1 MCLIGRLNR
10 HGNPTQRG
18 SVRLSPKL
26 FNWYLQQHPCKSVCE
41 IFTQPCIHWRQ
52 GAYGMSNSF
61 WKISPRVPSRSK
73 AFVRKYFTVDPN
85 FLTQRPNPKVPK
97 EINQIIPEYLEN
109 FSSIC
114 FAGYCRW
121 WCGKCWPHEDFAAVL
136 TIGKITRAP
145 EPTNDT
151 LTRLFLAKLWAAL
164 F

>member
-1 MCLIGRLNR
+1 MAIQHKGGVLDYPENYSIGISSSTHASLCARY
-10 HGNPTQRG
+10 
-18 SVRLSPKL
+18 SLSLAFIGDKEPMGCQIVSERYHQEFPQGQKL
-26 FNWYLQQHPCKSVCE
+26 LSENILRWTWISWPSGRTYL
-41 IFTQPCIHWRQ
+41 
-52 GAYGMSNSF
+52 
-61 WKISPRVPSRSK
+61 
-73 AFVRKYFTVDPN
+73 
-85 FLTQRPNPKVPK
+85 KVPPK
-97 EINQIIPEYLEN
+97 KNNQIIPEKLEH

-114 FAGYCRW
+114 FAGFAGYCRW